1 MPSSS
6 NHFSFSSSSFTAILS
21 QRKVLEASRYG
32 FNGKEKDDE
41 VTGSDGTDYDYGMRM
56 YDARL
61 GRFMSVDP
69 LTKKYPTLSPYQF
82 ASNSPISGV
91 DLDGLEYFYAANGTL
106 LGQLGTSTEVRVIDE
121 SKISQDGVKELVNL
135 ANNFG
140 VDSKAAAPYLDK
152 FSSDLGVTH
161 DVFEAFAAVIDKESS
176 GNAEESKAIGNV
188 TMNFLKEGGSS
199 DLKTLSDVTQYDNTF
214 AQGATEKNLNE
225 FSGKTETQ
233 KNSKFALG
241 AAINALGFS
250 KGIKG
255 FSDVSNGAD
264 SWDGVDLIQSKKTNS
279 HRDYIWSTDSKNML
293 KEFKKSNNGGVKVDK
308 FIYSKSSYD
317 IAAKKII
324 GKTLFT
330 NLQGGR
336 GEYKQ
341 SKVQFVKKDS
351 K

>member
-161 DVFEAFAAVIDKESS
+161 DVFEAFEAVIDKESS

-264 SWDGVDLIQSKKTNS
+264 SWDGVSI
-279 HRDYIWSTDSKNML
+279 
-293 KEFKKSNNGGVKVDK
+293 
-308 FIYSKSSYD
+308 
-317 IAAKKII
+317 
-324 GKTLFT
+324 
-330 NLQGGR
+330 
-336 GEYKQ
+336 
-341 SKVQFVKKDS
+341 
-351 K
+351 